1 MRRIGTLGQKV
12 QVAFALGLIN
22 LVRVVAYRLG
32 VKLGLNP
39 VRRLRATVPIA
50 PFFKE
55 VTGKPICVLPATT
68 HWQHEVRYFGFY
80 PVPVSDG
87 PPDWHLNPMAG
98 IRMTAPERLWW
109 TIPDFDASV
118 GDIKTVWEASRFDWV
133 LAFAQRARSGEVV
146 ELQRLN
152 AWLADWSRKNP
163 PYCGSNWK
171 CGQEASIRVMHLCM
185 AALILGQT
193 DQPLKG
199 LNDMIRLH
207 LQRIAPTISYSMAQD
222 NNHGTSEAAALFI
235 GGSWLAA
242 QGVSEGKQW
251 QKTGCKWL
259 ENRVAR
265 LIEPDGSFSQ
275 YSLNYHRMML
285 DTLCMVEVWRQQ
297 LGLEPFSKL
306 FASRA
311 AASARWLYAMVDPQ
325 SGDAPNLGANDGA
338 CLLPLTETDYRDYR
352 PSVQLGMAL
361 FTGEQAY
368 AKSGPWNEPLAWL
381 GIALPQKVAKLPGNQ
396 VFDGGGYAVLRR
408 EKAMALLR
416 YPRFRFRPGQAD
428 ALHLDLWHDGENLL
442 RDSGSYSYNTA
453 PEWLAYF
460 PGTASHNTVQFDD
473 RDQMPR
479 LSRFLFGDW
488 LTTESLELL
497 GEHDDETTFGAAY
510 LDGLGARH
518 RRSVRLT
525 DNSMMVRDELSG
537 FTDKA
542 VLRWRVKP
550 GKWCF
555 EGQRMTDGTHILSV
569 TSTVAVA
576 RIEQV
581 SGWESRYYFQK
592 TALPV
597 LEVEIHK
604 PGILTTEYHW

>member
-1 MRRIGTLGQKV
+1 MS
-12 QVAFALGLIN
+12 N
-22 LVRVVAYRLG
+22 LVRVVAYSLG

-39 VRRLRATVPIA
+39 VRRLRATVPTA

-55 VTGKPICVLPATT
+55 VAGNASCQLPAPT
-68 HWQHEVRYFGFY
+68 HWQQEVRYFGFY
-80 PVPVSDG
+80 PVPVSES

-98 IRMTAPERLWW
+98 IRVTAPERLWW
-109 TIPDFDASV
+109 TIPDFDDSV
-118 GDIKTVWEASRFDWV
+118 GDIKTIWEASRFDWV
-133 LAFAQRARSGEVV
+133 LAFAQRARSGEEA

-152 AWLADWSRKNP
+152 AWLADWCRKNP
-163 PYCGSNWK
+163 PYCGPNWK

-185 AALILGQT
+185 AVLILGQI
-193 DQPLKG
+193 DQPSKG
-199 LNDMIRLH
+199 LIDLIRLH

-222 NNHGTSEAAALFI
+222 NNHGTSEAAALFL

-251 QKTGCKWL
+251 QKTGREWL

-265 LIEPDGSFSQ
+265 LIDPDGSFSQ

-285 DTLCMVEVWRQQ
+285 DTLSMVEVWRRQ
-297 LGLEPFSKL
+297 LGLEQFSTL
-306 FASRA
+306 FAMRA
-311 AASARWLYAMVDPQ
+311 AASVQWLYAMVDPQ
-325 SGDAPNLGANDGA
+325 SGDAPNLGSNDGA
-338 CLLPLTETDYRDYR
+338 RLLPLTETDYRDYR
-352 PSVQLGMAL
+352 PSVQLGMVL

-368 AKSGPWNEPLAWL
+368 AKSGPWNEQLAWL

-416 YPRFRFRPGQAD
+416 YPRFRFRPSQAD
-428 ALHLDLWHDGENLL
+428 ALHIDLWHDGENLL
-442 RDSGSYSYNTA
+442 RDGGTFSYNTDSQ
-453 PEWLAYF
+453 WLAYF
-460 PGTASHNTVQFDD
+460 PGTAGHNTVQFDD

-488 LTTESLELL
+488 LTTESLESLA
-497 GEHDDETTFGAAY
+497 EHDHETTFGAAY
-510 LDGLGARH
+510 RDGVGARH
-518 RRSVRLT
+518 RRSVRLA
-525 DNSMMVRDELSG
+525 DNRMIIVDELSG
-537 FTDKA
+537 FTGKA
-542 VLRWRVKP
+542 VLRWRLKP
-550 GKWCF
+550 GRWHL
-555 EGQRMTDGTHILSV
+555 EGQCMTDGEHLLSV

-597 LEVEIHK
+597 LEVEIHE